1 MKIYHSTSSFNTTE
15 QTSIITIGTFDG
27 VHIGHQEI
35 IKNLVK
41 SANKKGNKSLIFTF
55 FPHPRMVLQKG
66 GDLKLLTTLQEKIA
80 LLEKSGLDFL
90 VIEPFT
96 KEFSRI
102 TALDFVR
109 KILVQQL
116 KLKKLIIGYDH
127 HFGRNR
133 EGDFEQ
139 LKEYGTLY
147 GFEVE
152 EIPSQDIQNIAVS
165 STKIRKALE
174 EGDVEKANR
183 YLGYEFML
191 TGTIVHGKGLGKKW
205 NYPTVN
211 IHIEESYKLIPK
223 SEVYI
228 IKTTINNTNIFG
240 IMNIGYRPTVDGKH
254 QTIEV
259 HLLDFNADL
268 YGENI
273 QVQLAC
279 RLRDEQKFNSID
291 KLFAQ
296 IKHDENNTRELISNG
311 KISF

>member
-1 MKIYHSTSSFNTTE
+1 MKIYHSISTFNSTE
-15 QTSIITIGTFDG
+15 KTSIVTIGTFDG

-41 SANKKGNKSLIFTF
+41 SASDTNNKSVILTF

-66 GDLKLLTTLQEKIA
+66 TNLKLLTTLQEKIV
-80 LLEKSGLDFL
+80 LLEKTGLDFL
-90 VIEPFT
+90 IIEPFT
-96 KEFSRI
+96 KDFSRY

-109 KILVQQL
+109 DILVQQL
-116 KLKKLIIGYDH
+116 KLKKLVIGYDH

-133 EGDFEQ
+133 EGNFEQ
-139 LKEYGTLY
+139 LKEYGIVY
-147 GFEVE
+147 GFDVE
-152 EIPSQDIQNIAVS
+152 EIPAQDIQNIAVS

-174 EGDVEKANR
+174 EGNIEKANS

-191 TGTIVHGKGLGKKW
+191 TGTIIHGRGLGQKW

-211 IHIEESYKLIPK
+211 IHIEETYKLIPK
-223 SEVYI
+223 SGVYI
-228 IKTTINNTNIFG
+228 IKTSINNNHIFG
-240 IMNIGYRPTVDGKH
+240 IMNIGYRPTIDGKH

-273 QVQLAC
+273 QVQLVY
-279 RLRDEQKFNSID
+279 RLRDEQKFVSVD
-291 KLFAQ
+291 ELFAQ
-296 IKHDENNTRELISNG
+296 IKRDESNARKLITNG